1 MAAPSDRGGAGPA
14 DPTPDQMA
22 QIERSLAT
30 GAVPWT
36 PFDIRPWV
44 KQMGGQFKKPSI
56 ELLNYPPLPRI
67 TMSMQT
73 IEDIGDSCAVRSVI
87 ALGGGY
93 VLGGMF
99 GLFFSGLET
108 PGGGVVHMPK
118 HAQPKGGLP
127 ATPGQLAFQEQT
139 VKQAMQAVGKQ
150 MHRTG
155 RNFAMIGCA
164 FAGTECVIESIR
176 GRTDHSASLQ
186 NNSVYAGAI
195 VGSALG
201 FRAGPQAALFGGATF
216 AVFSVV
222 IDHFMRG

>member
-87 ALGGGY
+87 ALGGGECHATFPSPLTKVGSVVQHTWQPFRDGLMLTVDAPAVGY

-139 VKQAMQAVGKQ
+139 VKVGCNAADAGFERLLCWPGHDEIRTYFLIGKAV
-150 MHRTG
+150 
-155 RNFAMIGCA
+155 
-164 FAGTECVIESIR
+164 
-176 GRTDHSASLQ
+176 L
-186 NNSVYAGAI
+186 
-195 VGSALG
+195 
-201 FRAGPQAALFGGATF
+201 
-216 AVFSVV
+216 
-222 IDHFMRG
+222 